1 MIPFKMDELKRSLPR
16 CRHQNRH
23 WDTLL
28 PFAVAFAVAFA
39 LIAFSFF
46 TPPAI
51 CHFLTSALNL
61 PFAPLQH
68 PLTHSPTTA
77 TMRMPPPYRPPSGTA
92 SSTVAASEQD
102 HDCEYRSTRSPVALD
117 ANLLSLVV
125 RIITLTSPDC
135 NRRHIVLHPD
145 EPVTIGR
152 SSRSDVEKPSS
163 STGNA
168 LFDCPVVSREH
179 AEFEVRLNTIYIT
192 DTGSKHGTF
201 VNSQKLQPSK
211 GFHLRLGDTIS
222 LGSGQSEHPFTEMRR
237 VTSHADSIPDSYNGV
252 TVTLACVSV
261 ASERLQS
268 QIFSSSED
276 DSPIARTARWC
287 ALLRGQHHQHLSHA
301 DSGRKKRKASEIS
314 TSSVSMTTA
323 PEVQPPDQPPTK
335 KSKLCTA
342 AIEATKYTAGAVVG
356 GAVTI
361 TVLASW

>member
-1 MIPFKMDELKRSLPR
+1 
-16 CRHQNRH
+16 
-23 WDTLL
+23 
-28 PFAVAFAVAFA
+28 
-39 LIAFSFF
+39 
-46 TPPAI
+46 
-51 CHFLTSALNL
+51 
-61 PFAPLQH
+61 
-68 PLTHSPTTA
+68 
-77 TMRMPPPYRPPSGTA
+77 
-92 SSTVAASEQD
+92 VAASAGTEQKD
-102 HDCEYRSTRSPVALD
+102 NCEYRSTRSPVALD

-125 RIITLTSPDC
+125 RIITLTSLDC
-135 NRRHIVLHPD
+135 DHRHIVLHPNK
-145 EPVTIGR
+145 PVTIGR
-152 SSRSDVEKPSS
+152 SPRSDVEKPSS

-168 LFDCPVVSREH
+168 LFDCPVVALFDCPVVSPKH
-179 AEFEVRLNTIYIT
+179 GEFELRRNTIYIT

-201 VNSQKLQPSK
+201 VNSQRLQPSK

-222 LGSGQSEHPFTEMRR
+222 LGSGQSEHPFKEMRR

-287 ALLRGQHHQHLSHA
+287 ALLRGQQHQHLSHA